1 MFWKCNYLSSP
12 HIEVLLNKED
22 VSLHEVMDEEN
33 VLEECRIQNKKL
45 IDYLSRPDV
54 MEELVTLTTVEPS
67 GELDERARY
76 KYSNIAC
83 ELLTCDVPAL
93 NERLAGDEALLG
105 KLYAFLEADCP
116 LNPLLAS
123 FFSKT
128 IGVLVA
134 RKSEQN
140 WYSYQFTCLQVLEFL
155 KSKENCIS
163 LLMKHL
169 GTSAIMD
176 LVLKLIIHV
185 QGPEMKQNILNWLD
199 SQQVVQCLVG
209 LLDPSVDAQRH
220 ANASQLLCDVIKMSR
235 EKQLTTDRPEPDPIL
250 NTLESPETV
259 SQLLEH
265 ILNTEKCETA
275 IVGGIS
281 VLLALLDCNKPNGSS
296 VGINKTFG
304 VGDQAEET
312 SGEKE
317 QPSKIV
323 LSTSHAILPYLK
335 DLHNLLLDPP
345 QKPSVKTTAGALDP
359 PLGNT
364 RLHIAKLL
372 AALLAT
378 NSGEVNK
385 ELANLG
391 TLEVLLDLFF
401 KYTWNNFLHTQVEQ
415 CLYYA
420 LESELNNTS
429 DETATHTLL
438 KHIFV
443 QCQLLEKVLKAWE
456 ENETQQSKPGGRR
469 HGYMGH
475 LIKIANH
482 IVDHACKGPLADFI
496 KEHVPEETAS
506 AWDAFVTNTLSE
518 INKKHNIVLGGT
530 PPVDSNTEDDTA
542 YQEIAFQQPQMY
554 RMFSADFQLPQMSP
568 QFIDNY
574 DIHDDEF
581 GDGDENLHVDRMN
594 NKTFDYSNEK
604 VFKRVCAQKSNA
616 FDGEDEAWNDHDDDD
631 DTPTFDQEVQKD
643 KQWPCKDD
651 KEDESKGDDDNDNN
665 DDDADNNDDDD
676 SKSSSEKKEVE
687 MEVDT
692 MDPWTSPDVTSE
704 GAAAPVA
711 VDAVN
716 PWACSSDPTT
726 APAPSGDDAGW
737 ADFGNAGFADF
748 EANFSSQDVSEN
760 KETDNNVPPSALGDS
775 ENVTTNVPT
784 TSEYNFS
791 VVL

>member
-1 MFWKCNYLSSP
+1 MFWKSNYPSSP

-22 VSLHEVMDEEN
+22 VSLHEVMDEED
-33 VLEECRIQNKKL
+33 VLEECRVPNKKL

-54 MEELVTLTTVEPS
+54 MDELVTLTTVEPS

-93 NERLAGDEALLG
+93 NERLAGDETLLG
-105 KLYAFLEADCP
+105 KLYSFLEADCP

-209 LLDPSVDAQRH
+209 LLHPSVDAQRH
-220 ANASQLLCDVIKMSR
+220 ANASQLLCDVIRMSR
-235 EKQLTTDRPEPDPIL
+235 DKLMSSDKPDPDPIL
-250 NTLESPETV
+250 YTLESPEIV
-259 SQLLEH
+259 SKLLEH
-265 ILNTEKCETA
+265 ILNSEKCETA

-281 VLLALLDCNKPNGSS
+281 VLLTLLDCRKTNVEPNGYN
-296 VGINKTFG
+296 GG
-304 VGDQAEET
+304 GQGDENTAD
-312 SGEKE
+312 KE
-317 QPSKIV
+317 QTYKVV
-323 LSTSHAILPYLK
+323 LSTTCAILPYLK
-335 DLHNLLLDPP
+335 DLHNLLIEPP
-345 QKPSVKTTAGALDP
+345 QKPLVKTTAGALDP

-364 RLHIAKLL
+364 RLHVAKLF

-378 NSGEVNK
+378 GNVEVNK
-385 ELANLG
+385 EFANLG

-415 CLYYA
+415 CLYYS
-420 LESELNNTS
+420 LESELSDTS
-429 DETATHTLL
+429 SEETSKYILL
-438 KHIFV
+438 RNLFIQSH
-443 QCQLLEKVLKAWE
+443 LLQRILKAWE

-469 HGYMGH
+469 YGYMGH

-482 IVDHACKGPLADFI
+482 IADQACKGPLAEFI
-496 KEHVPEETAS
+496 KENESEETIA
-506 AWDAFVTNTLSE
+506 AWDAFVSNTLSE
-518 INKKHNIVLGGT
+518 VNKKHNINLGGVH
-530 PPVDSNTEDDTA
+530 PSDSNSENNAA
-542 YQEIAFQQPQMY
+542 YQEVEFPQNQLY
-554 RMFSADFQLPQMSP
+554 PMFSATFQLQQIVPQY
-568 QFIDNY
+568 IDNNM
-574 DIHDDEF
+574 DGVISDDF
-581 GDGDENLHVDRMN
+581 GDGDENIHMDRTGT
-594 NKTFDYSNEK
+594 KPFDYSDDKLFES
-604 VFKRVCAQKSNA
+604 VCAQKTNA
-616 FDGEDEAWNDHDDDD
+616 FDGDDDAWNDHDDEDDEDEDD
-631 DTPTFDQEVQKD
+631 DTPTFDQELEMNKE
-643 KQWPCKDD
+643 WPP
-651 KEDESKGDDDNDNN
+651 KEDKGDTLV
-665 DDDADNNDDDD
+665 NDDDD
-676 SKSSSEKKEVE
+676 DDDESKDTTYKKEVE

-692 MDPWTSPDVTSE
+692 TDPWTSSDLTSE
-704 GAAAPVA
+704 GAVAPVA

-716 PWACSSDPTT
+716 PWACNVDPST
-726 APAPSGDDAGW
+726 APASSGEDNGW

-748 EANFSSQDVSEN
+748 EANFTTDGVSDN
-760 KETDNNVPPSALGDS
+760 KEADNNVPQSALGDS

-784 TSEYNFS
+784 SSDYNFP